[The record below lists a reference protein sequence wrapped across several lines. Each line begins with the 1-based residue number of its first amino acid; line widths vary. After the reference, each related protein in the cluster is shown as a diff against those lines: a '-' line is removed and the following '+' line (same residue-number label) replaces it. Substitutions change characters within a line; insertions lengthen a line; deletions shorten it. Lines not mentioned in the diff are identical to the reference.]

1 MIRLIGYVLFS
12 LALTLGITWLLSV
25 PGVLT
30 LDVAGYRLQP
40 RIGIA
45 AIALLGLVGLSILG
59 WNLFSGL
66 LSMPSWL
73 QSRAARKRQQQGILA
88 LSQAL
93 VALEAGNPGKARNLA
108 RDARARLPG
117 NAAAKLLEARAELAL
132 GRWGEARDQYR
143 ELLDDPETAVA
154 ALSGLY
160 EQAKAQNRPDAALTF
175 ARKAHSLSPE
185 LSWAGKVIFKEL
197 TRNEDWPA
205 ALKMVHQEP
214 ARSREARTARKR
226 KLAVLHT
233 AIAGANE
240 TTDPNTAL
248 DNARIALKMEPDFVP
263 AALIAAR
270 IHSNKGELRKATSL
284 LRRVWRNTHHPHVA
298 ELFANVQPGISPLER
313 LKRLK
318 DLMPDPPP
326 DAPSAIVLAEGAI
339 AAGDFATA
347 RKVLAPYAK
356 DTPSRAVCVAMA
368 RISEGENAD
377 HGRARQWLSR
387 AVSAPP
393 DPTWTADG
401 VTADEWAPVSPV
413 TGELDAFEFKV
424 PTSSLAAPRMSDM
437 PDPTERDVPSDLILE
452 QPPRTPDAQKPVIP
466 AATENEEATGNMSG
480 APGEKEETAEPV
492 EKAPQGAGT

>member
-12 LALTLGITWLLSV
+12 LALTLGITWLLSI

-40 RIGIA
+40 RIGVA
-45 AIALLGLVGLSILG
+45 VIALLGLVGLSILS

-73 QSRAARKRQQQGILA
+73 QSRAARRRQQQGILA
-88 LSQAL
+88 LSEAF

-108 RDARARLPG
+108 RDAGARLPG

-185 LSWAGKVIFKEL
+185 LSWAGKVIFREL

-205 ALKMVHQEP
+205 ALKMVHREP
-214 ARSREARTARKR
+214 ARSREARAARKR

-270 IHSNKGELRKATSL
+270 IHSNKGELRKAGSL

-298 ELFANVQPGISPLER
+298 ELF
-313 LKRLK
+313 
-318 DLMPDPPP
+318 
-326 DAPSAIVLAEGAI
+326 
-339 AAGDFATA
+339 
-347 RKVLAPYAK
+347 
-356 DTPSRAVCVAMA
+356 
-368 RISEGENAD
+368 
-377 HGRARQWLSR
+377 
-387 AVSAPP
+387 
-393 DPTWTADG
+393 
-401 VTADEWAPVSPV
+401 
-413 TGELDAFEFKV
+413 
-424 PTSSLAAPRMSDM
+424 
-437 PDPTERDVPSDLILE
+437 
-452 QPPRTPDAQKPVIP
+452 
-466 AATENEEATGNMSG
+466 
-480 APGEKEETAEPV
+480 
-492 EKAPQGAGT
+492 